1 LTLAQVYYKPQ
12 MGDTIE
18 SNIFNSM
25 GKQHKLYLV
34 NKGELFEPF
43 SATERLI

>member
-1 LTLAQVYYKPQ
+1 
-12 MGDTIE
+12 
-18 SNIFNSM
+18 M

-43 SATERLI
+43 SATEKNLFEIFFLNYLGYIAIYNGCHGNH